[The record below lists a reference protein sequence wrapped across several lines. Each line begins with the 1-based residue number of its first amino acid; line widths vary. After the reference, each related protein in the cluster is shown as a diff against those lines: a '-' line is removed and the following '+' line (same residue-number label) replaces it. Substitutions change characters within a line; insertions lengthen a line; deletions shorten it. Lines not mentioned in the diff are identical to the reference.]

1 MASPGKPAL
10 YTAASRTFLPR
21 DDVTLRPVSASVT
34 RRSFIESAKRIE
46 LVFGTELSSTYPMA
60 LVLKTK
66 AILPFVKLPPTG
78 LRTFRQGTSIVL
90 YRHSFIP

>member
-34 RRSFIESAKRIE
+34 SRSFIESAGRIE
-46 LVFGTELSSTYPMA
+46 LVFGTEAFFDLSYG
-60 LVLKTK
+60 VGFKN
-66 AILPFVKLPPTG
+66 
-78 LRTFRQGTSIVL
+78 
-90 YRHSFIP
+90 